1 MIKDCNLKDGKIYTN
16 KRITSILKNH
26 LQNYDIFVLIQIK
39 SQKNCKKEWNFA
51 NKAYNTVI
59 SVAISTLKT
68 DTKPK

>member
-1 MIKDCNLKDGKIYTN
+1 MIKDCNLKDGKIRTK

-51 NKAYNTVI
+51 KKAYKSVI
-59 SVAISTLKT
+59 SVAISTVKT
-68 DTKPK
+68 TIR